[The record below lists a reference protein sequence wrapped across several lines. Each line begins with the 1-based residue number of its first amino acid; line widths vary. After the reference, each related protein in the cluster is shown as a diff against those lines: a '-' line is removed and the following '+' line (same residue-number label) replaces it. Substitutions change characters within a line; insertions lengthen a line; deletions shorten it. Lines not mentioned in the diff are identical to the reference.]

1 MQLAITTKLKKDT
14 LNRALLQIFFNGE
27 WVTQKL
33 IDVPKDLTYE
43 QQVWLM
49 DTAGD
54 DALVSLYDSIEWGL
68 KEAIEMIEINI
79 PDAWERCKANR
90 KRLTEVSK

>member
-14 LNRALLQIFFNGE
+14 GDRALLQIFFNGE

-43 QQVWLM
+43 QQAWLM

-54 DALVSLYDSIEWGL
+54 QALVSLYDSVEWGV
-68 KEAIEMIEINI
+68 KEALEMIELSI
-79 PDAWERCKANR
+79 PDAWERCKNN
-90 KRLTEVSK
+90 KRIMEEKS